1 MEGRKWPANGY
12 TIFAYIR
19 IESFDDPT
27 GGSNYSPRLYRFYLL
42 RLLIFFFS
50 FLSDDGT
57 GLQSYF
63 VDDQLAV
70 ESISKKKSQVV
81 TFKFRFEPRKWFQ
94 FLFSYLLTL
103 TKRYFLLLSHEYH
116 LLRSSEITLFINGV
130 PEETLPLLY
139 PKVEKVIF

>member
-1 MEGRKWPANGY
+1 MEGRKWPTNGY
-12 TIFAYIR
+12 TVFAYVR

-27 GGSNYSPRLYRFYLL
+27 GGSNYSPRLYRFNCCVCSP
-42 RLLIFFFS
+42 IS

-81 TFKFRFEPRKWFQ
+81 TFKFRFEPRKW
-94 FLFSYLLTL
+94 
-103 TKRYFLLLSHEYH
+103 
-116 LLRSSEITLFINGV
+116 
-130 PEETLPLLY
+130 
-139 PKVEKVIF
+139 